1 MIKMC
6 YVALMGTS
14 TEVFIGHVFWW
25 KKKDLLKIV
34 WYCEFNSPL
43 G

>member
-25 KKKDLLKIV
+25 KKKRFIENCLVLRV
-34 WYCEFNSPL
+34 Q
-43 G
+43 